1 MNLTKKKLLILIVA
15 FNHERF
21 IRKVLNR
28 IDQNLSKKYDVEI
41 LINDDSSTDNTV
53 EFAKDFIKKKSV

>member
-21 IRKVLNR
+21 IRKVLNT
-28 IDQNLSKKYDVEI
+28 IDQILSKKYDV
-41 LINDDSSTDNTV
+41 
-53 EFAKDFIKKKSV
+53 